1 MTFKELR
8 CIKVTIEL
16 VLNIGFVINSFAT
29 IGKNSKQ
36 EVHCYHHSP
45 YHLPKINCI
54 TVAEEVIAVTSY

>member
-16 VLNIGFVINSFAT
+16 VLNISFVINSST
-29 IGKNSKQ
+29 TVSYNSKQ

-45 YHLPKINCI
+45 YHLLKINCI
-54 TVAEEVIAVTSY
+54 TITEEVIAVTSY